1 MAQFDFGGISVRY
14 ELVGGRAA
22 NDSHADEAPPV
33 LFMHGLGADREQA
46 RAALAGLPE
55 LRAIILDMPGHGE
68 TALNPA
74 QSLQE
79 QVGFAAYARLARA
92 LLAHLGI
99 KSVIAGGIS
108 MGAGIALRLAL
119 DEPRLVDRLFLVRPA
134 WLAKPARP
142 NLDLIAQIENLAGQ
156 GSVRRIELDESAI
169 DRVVERLEA
178 LPAYHEV
185 KTASSLAAMS
195 VSETAR
201 RALSGETAMLFR
213 QLVDDQPI
221 TRMSDL
227 AQITC
232 PALVLG
238 NSHDPLHPQDMALT
252 LAAGLLQGRYA
263 HLPSRYQEPESHQMA
278 VDVHARNFMLPLD
291 PTALL
296 RRA

>member
-1 MAQFDFGGISVRY
+1 MAQFDFGGIAVQY
-14 ELVGGRAA
+14 ELIGGFAA
-22 NDSHADEAPPV
+22 NDPHAGEGPPV
-33 LFMHGLGADREQA
+33 LFMHGLGADRNQA
-46 RAALAGLPE
+46 RAALADLPE
-55 LRAIILDMPGHGE
+55 IRAIILDMPGHGE
-68 TALNPA
+68 TSLNPA

-108 MGAGIALRLAL
+108 MGAGIALKLAL
-119 DEPRLVDRLFLVRPA
+119 NEPRLVDRLFLVRPA

-142 NLDLIAQIENLAGQ
+142 NLEMIAQIETLAGRGQ
-156 GSVRRIELDESAI
+156 ARRIELEESAI
-169 DRVVERLEA
+169 ERLVERLES
-178 LPAYHEV
+178 LPAFQDIHSV
-185 KTASSLAAMS
+185 SPMAASS
-195 VSETAR
+195 VCETAR
-201 RALSGETAMLFR
+201 RAWTGKTAMLFR
-213 QLVDDQPI
+213 HLVDDQPFA
-221 TRMSDL
+221 RMSDL

-278 VDVHARNFMLPLD
+278 VDVHARTFMLPPD